1 MIKLKLIVGGAKD
14 TGKTSLIRRYISGT
28 FHESTK
34 STIGVDF
41 MTKSMELDGKKLNLS
56 IWDFGGEKKFR
67 SLFPAYLSG
76 ASGALLLYDITSRAS
91 FTDLTDWLKLI
102 QSASGKV
109 IKLLIG
115 SKQDLEEFRQ
125 IQPEE
130 VAQFCQQNHI
140 ELNMECSSKTGKNV
154 DKIFTT
160 ITQEILRTNLK
171 QCPLCGEMISKDLYF
186 CSYCGGNLKQ

>member
-1 MIKLKLIVGGAKD
+1 MIKLKVIVGGAKD
-14 TGKTSLIRRYISGT
+14 TGKTSLIRRYITGA
-28 FHESTK
+28 FQMDTK

-41 MTKSMELDGKKLNLS
+41 MTKTMEIEGKKTNLS
-56 IWDFGGEKKFR
+56 LWDFAGETKFR
-67 SLFPAYLSG
+67 TLFPAYLSG

-102 QSASGKV
+102 QAVSGKV

-115 SKQDLEEFRQ
+115 SKKDLEEFRQ

-130 VAQFCQQNHI
+130 VAQFCQLNHI
-140 ELNMECSSKTGKNV
+140 ELNLECSSKSGENV
-154 DKIFTT
+154 EKIFTT

-171 QCPLCGEMISKDLYF
+171 QCSLCGEMISKDLYF